1 MLYRILIYLL
11 LSLNLIN
18 CVPQSDPQLTRIKLP
33 LPKSYIINTS
43 ISEINIDG
51 VATEE
56 AWSNAE
62 WTDYFIDIE
71 GEKKPTPYFDTRVK
85 MLWDDKFIY
94 FYTEMQESHIWGNL
108 TERDAV
114 IFYNNDFEIFIK
126 PNEVQPTYAE
136 FEINALG
143 TLWDLLLVRP
153 YRRNGPVFNEWDIYD
168 TQIGIH
174 YNGTLNDPSDVDE
187 SWSIEIAIP
196 IDPIKSIDRGS
207 EIRHGS
213 YWRINFSRV
222 QWQHDVKDGIYDRKK
237 DSTGNYTPE
246 NNWVWSEQSAI
257 AMHRPEH
264 WGYLY
269 FNSHKDRE
277 IQKIA
282 HEEMVQY
289 QFLFYLYRMQLEFFN
304 LNKRFGIIN
313 DFYKPHERYF
323 LVNGVQLTATF
334 NNIDSGFEIMVD
346 GLEVEALVINQ
357 DGYINT
363 LK

>member
-11 LSLNLIN
+11 LSLSLLN
-18 CVPQSDPQLTRIKLP
+18 CVPQSDPQPTRIKLP

-56 AWSNAE
+56 AWSHAE

-85 MLWDDKFIY
+85 MLWDDKFMY

-143 TLWDLLLVRP
+143 TAR
-153 YRRNGPVFNEWDIYD
+153 
-168 TQIGIH
+168 
-174 YNGTLNDPSDVDE
+174 TLNDPSDVDE

-196 IDPIKSIDRGS
+196 IDPIRSIDRGS

-237 DSTGNYTPE
+237 DSTGNYLPE

-277 IQKIA
+277 IHKIA
-282 HEEMVQY
+282 HEEMVQH
-289 QFLFYLYRMQLEFFN
+289 QFLFYLYRMQLEFLTSTKGLVLLMIFLN
-304 LNKRFGIIN
+304 LMK
-313 DFYKPHERYF
+313 DTF
-323 LVNGVQLTATF
+323 L
-334 NNIDSGFEIMVD
+334 
-346 GLEVEALVINQ
+346 
-357 DGYINT
+357 
-363 LK
+363 